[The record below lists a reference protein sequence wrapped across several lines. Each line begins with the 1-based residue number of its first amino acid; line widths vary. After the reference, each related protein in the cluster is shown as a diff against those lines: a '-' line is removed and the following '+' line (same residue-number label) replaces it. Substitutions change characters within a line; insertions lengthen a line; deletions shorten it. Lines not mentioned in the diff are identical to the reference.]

1 MEHRVRRQLDR
12 MVDELRAKGCIRSE
26 HVADA
31 FGSVPRHLFLPG
43 VPTTRA
49 YTAEKAIPTH
59 FDENGIP
66 VSSSSAPNIMAVMLE
81 QLSVEP
87 GQRVLE
93 IGTGTGYNAAL
104 LSHLVGDTG
113 TVVSLDI
120 DAEVAREAEVH
131 LDAAKVGAVEVRV
144 GDGWLGATDKGKFDR
159 IMATV
164 EAWDIA
170 PQWYDQLET
179 GGILVLPL
187 WLRPGLTVAVA
198 FEKVPTGLVSRSMA
212 YCGFMPLRGPH
223 ASGPL
228 RATLTTW
235 PNQQTRAPASGG
247 VVAVL
252 DEATPERVDAL
263 QRLLQLRATVTSRP
277 ALFAG
282 WNLRLTLEEPD
293 PICFFEVGEEPRN
306 SIGIF
311 DSRAASLA
319 LVDGGSILSFGGDS
333 CRQRI
338 IASLERARPLALESL
353 VITALP
359 EPALRSGDA
368 DAVLH
373 RPNFDFALRGLSTTH
388 REGA

>member
-1 MEHRVRRQLDR
+1 
-12 MVDELRAKGCIRSE
+12 
-26 HVADA
+26 VADA

-87 GQRVLE
+87 GQRILE

-104 LSHLVGDTG
+104 LSRLVGDTG

-131 LDAAKVGAVEVRV
+131 LDAAKFGAVEVRV
-144 GDGWLGATDKGKFDR
+144 GDGWLGATDEGKFDR